1 MYEVRWSLI
10 SGAPDCMKSFDE
22 EIDAW
27 KRFYELTE
35 TDGISSVGIYGIDGD
50 GAEMELAVWCR

>member
-1 MYEVRWSLI
+1 
-10 SGAPDCMKSFDE
+10 MKSFDE

-27 KRFYELTE
+27 MRYCDLIE

-50 GAEMELAVWCR
+50 GEEMALAVWCR